1 MTFAPFAD
9 TGPGRSTAH
18 EKAVDMVL
26 GDRAMVSRLLREHQ
40 ILFEAFEHSPAA
52 LAVHDA
58 QGALV
63 AWNARH
69 DWLQAEDGDAA
80 TCRVEGYTL
89 PSGLT
94 ARLSI
99 ETDADGEREGALI
112 RERDAAVAANRAK
125 DDFLASMSHEIRT
138 PMNGLIGMAGLL
150 ADSDLTSAQQVYA
163 DVVLRSGRALLAIT
177 DDILDLSKI
186 EAGRMEL
193 VREPFDIADS
203 IEQTAVLFAANA
215 EAKGLDLIVRVSP
228 VLPRFLIGDESRLNQ
243 IVANLVGNAVKFTN
257 EGHVMV
263 DLDTAMATGDDGG
276 RIARLTCR
284 VQDTGKGIAPDLCE
298 RIFERFSQA
307 DRIAHRAQEGTGLGL
322 AIVAAMID
330 EMGGTVGVESVEG
343 EGTTFS
349 FTVEL
354 PVARPDTMRMASE
367 TLWGRRVMIVD
378 GEGPRRDIVAES
390 VRAWG
395 FDVAPCRSLRESAAF
410 MQAMEA
416 RNRHIDL
423 VLLGERVAE
432 GDASFFMD
440 MLAERAA
447 RSGGPMPPVIL
458 MTRPG
463 TVPGRGEGGGTA
475 PFETLLR
482 PVRSACLLESMER
495 ALGSRT
501 ALSLVEDGT
510 PVSEGRVLPHPAPLL
525 RIEGPRTAP
534 ARDDAGASE
543 PQGPLELPVDI
554 LVAEDNEINRFLIE
568 EILRESGYSYR
579 IVRDG
584 VEAVEAWRILRPRL
598 ILMDMRMP
606 RMGGEDATRL
616 IRAEERDGT
625 RTPVVALTA
634 HALHGDRDRCLGAG
648 MDDHLTKPVTIA
660 SIMRTVDFHLHPSAG
675 SATA

>member
-18 EKAVDMVL
+18 EKAVDVVM

-40 ILFEAFEHSPAA
+40 ILQEAFEHSPAA
-52 LAVHDA
+52 LAIHDA

-69 DWLQAEDGDAA
+69 DWVQAEGDDAA
-80 TCRVEGYTL
+80 PCRVEGYTL

-94 ARLSI
+94 ARLGI
-99 ETDADGEREGALI
+99 ETGADGAREEALI

-150 ADSDLTSAQQVYA
+150 ADSDLTSAQRVYA

-193 VREPFDIADS
+193 VLEPFDIADS
-203 IEQTAVLFAANA
+203 IEQTVILFSANA
-215 EAKGLDLIVRVSP
+215 EAKGIDLIVRVSP

-243 IVANLVGNAVKFTN
+243 IVANLVGNAVKFTDA
-257 EGHVMV
+257 GHVMV
-263 DLDTAMATGDDGG
+263 DLDAAMATDDDGG

-284 VQDTGKGIAPDLCE
+284 VQDTGAGIAPDMCE

-307 DRIAHRAQEGTGLGL
+307 DRIAHRAEGGTGLGL

-343 EGTTFS
+343 EGTTFHV
-349 FTVEL
+349 TVDL
-354 PVARPDTMRMASE
+354 PVARPDTTRMAPE
-367 TLWGRRVMIVD
+367 ALWSKRVLIVD
-378 GEGPRRDIVAES
+378 GEAPRRDIVAES

-410 MQAMEA
+410 MREMDA
-416 RNRHIDL
+416 RDRRIDV

-432 GDASFFMD
+432 GDASPFMD
-440 MLAERAA
+440 MLAERAD
-447 RSGGPMPPVIL
+447 RTGGAAPPVIR
-458 MTRPG
+458 MIRPG
-463 TVPGRGEGGGTA
+463 AVSGQDEKAEGA
-475 PFETLLR
+475 AFATLLR
-482 PVRSACLLESMER
+482 PVRSACLMESMER
-495 ALGSRT
+495 ALGAGT
-501 ALSLVEDGT
+501 ALSVVEA
-510 PVSEGRVLPHPAPLL
+510 PVSEDRVLPRTAPVL
-525 RIEGPRTAP
+525 RIEGPP
-534 ARDDAGASE
+534 SARAGANEAE
-543 PQGPLELPVDI
+543 PRQPSVDI

-579 IVRDG
+579 IVHDG
-584 VEAVEAWRILRPRL
+584 VAAVEAWRTLRPRL
-598 ILMDMRMP
+598 ILMDVTMP
-606 RMGGEDATRL
+606 KMGGRDATRL
-616 IRAEERDGT
+616 IRSEEQGGM

-634 HALHGDRDRCLGAG
+634 HVLHGDRDRCLNAG

-660 SIMRTVDFHLHPSAG
+660 SIMRLVDFHLHPGMAN
-675 SATA
+675 ATA